1 MILLYINEHKEKN
14 KKLENKRSLS
24 ILHIM
29 AFKEISDGIRSQ
41 LDNEKLA
48 IKSLKN
54 INWKII
60 VLTDLS
66 PKSDYELRV
75 PLLFRF
81 TFLESFSMVLDFKES
96 R

>member
-1 MILLYINEHKEKN
+1 
-14 KKLENKRSLS
+14 
-24 ILHIM
+24 M

-41 LDNEKLA
+41 LDNEKLS

-81 TFLESFSMVLDFKES
+81 TFFRELFNGT
-96 R
+96 